1 MRIYLN
7 MENKIILNQKEYV
20 YIINRKKIKN
30 IYFRVKNDLKI
41 YVSANRFISNSYIEK
56 LLIENQISIIKMY
69 DNILNE
75 KKEDLK
81 YLGNDLQFT
90 IQNTKPYIDNNDIYA
105 NSKTEALNY
114 IYSKAS
120 EVFNQRLNQIKLLF
134 PNIPHFNLKIR
145 KMTSKWGVCNKKNMS
160 ITLNMELIKKDISL
174 IDYVI
179 IHELCHFKYMNHSK
193 DYWNYVAGFFPYYKQ
208 ARKQLKH

>member
-1 MRIYLN
+1 
-7 MENKIILNQKEYV
+7 MENKIILNQKEYI

-30 IYFRVKNDLKI
+30 IYFRVKSDLKI
-41 YVSANRFISNSYIEK
+41 YVSANRLISNNYIEK
-56 LLIENQISIIKMY
+56 LLIKNQISIIKMY
-69 DNILNE
+69 NNILNE
-75 KKEDLK
+75 KKEDLR
-81 YLGNDLQFT
+81 YLGNDLHFI
-90 IQNTKPYIDNNDIYA
+90 IQDTKPYIDNNDIYA

-134 PNIPHFNLKIR
+134 PDIPQFNLKIR

-193 DYWNYVAGFFPYYKQ
+193 DYWNYVANFYPYYKQ
-208 ARKQLKH
+208 ARKQLKC